1 MSMTQLDSHTMATI
15 YDISPAVQKELN
27 KICEQESSSL
37 LSSSMEGPE
46 SKSPSR
52 GSIMTFGM
60 KFGERSSDA
69 SSPLIKNKSQNW
81 WAA

>member
-1 MSMTQLDSHTMATI
+1 MTQLDTHTMSAV
-15 YDISPAVQKELN
+15 YDISPAVQKEIN

-37 LSSSMEGPE
+37 LSSSIDGPE

-60 KFGERSSDA
+60 KFGEKSSDA
-69 SSPLIKNKSQNW
+69 SSPNKKNKIQNW
-81 WAA
+81 GA